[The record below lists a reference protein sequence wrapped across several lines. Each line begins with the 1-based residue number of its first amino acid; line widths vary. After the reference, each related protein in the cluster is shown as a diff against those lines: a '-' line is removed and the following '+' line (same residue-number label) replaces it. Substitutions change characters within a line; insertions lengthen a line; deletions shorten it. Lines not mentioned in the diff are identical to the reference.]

1 MTLTTIDLFA
11 GAGGFTSGATSAGL
25 NVVLAANHWPAAVD
39 YHARNHPDVEHTCQ
53 DIRQMDFRD
62 VPNHDVLLA
71 SPACQGH
78 STASQPRRVEKHVA
92 DRNTAWAIIECAEV
106 KRPRFVVVENVASFQ
121 RWELFDLWSEC
132 LSRLGYDV
140 TTRVVDAADLG
151 VPQNR
156 KRLIVAGSLGAPVDL
171 DLDPVEHVSAES
183 VLEDLDQGW
192 APVASKPVGVQRRAA
207 LGRERY
213 GQRFL
218 AQHTTDHRGRDLA
231 RPCGTVTC
239 ASGHW
244 HLVDGDDMRPLSI
257 RELARIQDFDD
268 GHELPDQVGLAT
280 RMIGNAIP
288 PRLAEWAANR
298 VLEAA
303 S

>member
-62 VPNHDVLLA
+62 VPDHDVLLA

-121 RWELFDLWSEC
+121 RWCMFDLWVNC
-132 LSRLGYDV
+132 LERLGYNV
-140 TTRVVDAADLG
+140 STSVVDAADLG

-156 KRLIVAGSLGAPVDL
+156 KRLIVAGALEGSVDL
-171 DLDPVEHVSAES
+171 ALRGRKHRPVAD
-183 VLEDLDQGW
+183 VLEDSDTGW
-192 APVASKPVGVQRRAA
+192 ATIASKPVGVQRRAA

-213 GQRFL
+213 GRTFL
-218 AQHTTDHRGRDLA
+218 AQHTTDHRGRSLE

-244 HLVDGDDMRPLSI
+244 HLVDGLNMRPLTT
-257 RELARIQDFDD
+257 RELARIQGFSD
-268 GHELPDQVGLAT
+268 GHQLPSQSGLAT

-288 PRLAEWAANR
+288 PHLARWACER
-298 VLEAA
+298 VLGVA
-303 S
+303 